1 MVTTSCYNCNNL
13 MLGNIVVF
21 KNDFSPKCA
30 SHLNYIDVCKY
41 LMQCIHSI
49 ETPGEKAESKTES
62 SNEELEPVSH
72 PDQTGFSVTTSKIF
86 FGLPVGFLTSP
97 FFAGIKFFS
106 FAIASNLSLYF
117 FK

>member
-62 SNEELEPVSH
+62 SNDELEPVSD
-72 PDQTGFSVTTSKIF
+72 PDQTH
-86 FGLPVGFLTSP
+86 
-97 FFAGIKFFS
+97 GIE
-106 FAIASNLSLYF
+106 AYLEL
-117 FK
+117 